1 MERTKDEDKH
11 FGPYGATDVHN
22 MGRNRQL
29 VEPSIPPDTRS
40 GNARLFDCAGGHVD
54 GVLDL
59 PSGEVAIVVNG
70 TWLVARCVRV
80 LSDYQARELA
90 DQLNRV
96 GYREAQSAATLDRV
110 SETVRESRGLRT
122 REGTPDES
130 PGFIR
135 DSTLG
140 EEGRLDSRTR
150 NHRAGLADKIKAQTA
165 GDPL

>member
-1 MERTKDEDKH
+1 MERIKDEDLH
-11 FGPYGATDVHN
+11 FGRYGVESRTR
-22 MGRNRQL
+22 MSETLPL

-80 LSDYQARELA
+80 LNDYQARELA

-110 SETVRESRGLRT
+110 NGTVRESRGLRT